1 MRHYTVV
8 GLPNRADVDLPLE
21 VSQRLAAHAVFS
33 GGRRHYALVRHLL
46 PAGHTW
52 ITIGGDMPAL
62 FAQYRAAA
70 GPILVFASGDPLFY
84 GIVRTIQAHDPGAHL
99 AVYPSFSSVQRLD
112 RERCSGG
119 CRFAPWLVP
128 TPAA

>member
-1 MRHYTVV
+1 MV

-62 FAQYRAAA
+62 FAQYRAAP

-84 GIVRTIQAHDPGAHL
+84 GIVRTIQAHDPGL
-99 AVYPSFSSVQRLD
+99 ASRCIRRSAA
-112 RERCSGG
+112 CSG
-119 CRFAPWLVP
+119 CAPTSASP
-128 TPAA
+128 TSR